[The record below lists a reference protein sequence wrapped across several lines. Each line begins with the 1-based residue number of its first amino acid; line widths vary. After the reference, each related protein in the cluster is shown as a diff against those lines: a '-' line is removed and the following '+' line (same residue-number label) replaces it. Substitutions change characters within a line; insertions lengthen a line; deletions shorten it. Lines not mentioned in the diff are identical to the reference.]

1 MKPNAREIAIFG
13 MLGSLMY
20 VSKLVMEFLPNIHLL
35 GTLTIAFTIVYRRKA
50 LYPIFIFIMIMGL
63 FAGFSFWWVPHI
75 YLWPILWGIT
85 MLIPQKLPT
94 KLQPII
100 YMTVCALHGFLYGT
114 MYAPMQALMF
124 GLDFEGMIA
133 WIVAGLPW
141 DFTHGVS
148 NFVCGMLIIPIA
160 MLLRRVD
167 RYRGVK
173 KQ

>member
-1 MKPNAREIAIFG
+1 MF
-13 MLGSLMY
+13 

-35 GTLTIAFTIVYRRKA
+35 GTLTIAFTIVYRKKA

-63 FAGFSFWWVPHI
+63 FYGFSFWWVPHI
-75 YLWPILWGIT
+75 YLWAILWGIT

-94 KLQPII
+94 KFQPII

-160 MLLRRVD
+160 TLLRRVD

-173 KQ
+173 